1 MDQVRPPP
9 FSTADFRVRVAAQ
22 AEAHA
27 GDDYGDHRFNPG
39 HPRLTQLKAL
49 RDAAVLIPVVDH
61 GRDATVLL
69 TKRAEKLRSHSGQ
82 VAFPGGTI
90 DPTDATP
97 EAAAL
102 RETFEEIGLGQDRIE
117 IIGRM
122 PDYVAGSGYRIAPVL
137 DRIEII
143 GRMPDY
149 VAGSGYRIAPVLA
162 IVEPGFTLS
171 LNSDEVDAA
180 FEVPLSFLMDPA
192 NHTRDSRM
200 WNDLEWF
207 FYDMPYGGQRI
218 WGVTAGIIRTL
229 YERLYA

>member
-1 MDQVRPPP
+1 MDQVTPPP
-9 FSTADFRVRVAAQ
+9 FSTADFRARVAAQ

-39 HPRLTQLKAL
+39 HPRLKQLKAL

-90 DPTDATP
+90 DPTDPTP

-102 RETFEEIGLGQDRIE
+102 RETFEEIGLGH
-117 IIGRM
+117 
-122 PDYVAGSGYRIAPVL
+122 

-162 IVEPGFTLS
+162 VVKPGFTLS
-171 LNSDEVDAA
+171 LNADEVDAA

-207 FYDMPYGGQRI
+207 FYEMPYGGQRI

>member
-1 MDQVRPPP
+1 MDRVSLMP
-9 FSTADFRVRVAAQ
+9 FSSADFRARFAAQ
-22 AEAHA
+22 PDAHA

-39 HPRLTQLKAL
+39 HPRLNQSKPL
-49 RDAAVLIPVVDH
+49 RNAAVLIPVVDH
-61 GRDATVLL
+61 EDEATVLL
-69 TKRAEKLRSHSGQ
+69 TKRAEKLRNHSGQ

-90 DPTDATP
+90 DATDASP

-102 RETFEEIGLGQDRIE
+102 RETFEEIGLDQHRIE

-137 DRIEII
+137 
-143 GRMPDY
+143 G
-149 VAGSGYRIAPVLA
+149 
-162 IVEPGFTLS
+162 IVQPGFQLTL
-171 LNSDEVDAA
+171 NAEEVDAA
-180 FEVPLSFLMDPA
+180 FEVPLRFLMDPV
-192 NHTRDSRM
+192 NHKRDSRI

-207 FYDMPYGGQRI
+207 FYDMPYGDRRI

>member
-1 MDQVRPPP
+1 MDQVTPP
-9 FSTADFRVRVAAQ
+9 FSAEDFRTRVAAQ
-22 AEAHA
+22 PDAHE
-27 GDDYGDHRFNPG
+27 GDDFGDHRFNPD
-39 HPRLTQLKAL
+39 HPRLKQLKAL
-49 RDAAVLIPVVDH
+49 RNAAVLIPVIDH

-90 DPTDATP
+90 DPTDPSP

-102 RETFEEIGLGQDRIE
+102 RETFEEIGLGQDH
-117 IIGRM
+117 
-122 PDYVAGSGYRIAPVL
+122 
-137 DRIEII
+137 IEII

-162 IVEPGFTLS
+162 IVQPGFSLT
-171 LNSDEVDAA
+171 LNSEEVDAA
-180 FEVPLSFLMDPA
+180 FEVPLRFLMDPA

-207 FYDMPYGGQRI
+207 FYDMPYGDRRI

-229 YERLYA
+229 YERLYT